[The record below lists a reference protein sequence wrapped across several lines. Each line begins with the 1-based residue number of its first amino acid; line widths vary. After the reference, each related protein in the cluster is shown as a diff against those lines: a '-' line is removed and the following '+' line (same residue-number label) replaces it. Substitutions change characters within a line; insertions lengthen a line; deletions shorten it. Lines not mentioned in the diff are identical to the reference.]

1 MTQKPDLTLDN
12 LEQMLQDLILEHGN
26 SLDDLKKIQ
35 QIINQAHQ
43 FCEGVIEAGL
53 EQIYEP
59 GTYLDMD
66 FDWD

>member
-12 LEQMLQDLILEHGN
+12 LEQMLQNLILAHGH
-26 SLDDLKKIQ
+26 SLEELKKIQ
-35 QIINQAHQ
+35 QIINHAQQ
-43 FCEGVIEAGL
+43 FCEGVIEAGQ

-66 FDWD
+66 FDW